1 MRMLGIDLGAHTVKV
16 AEVEVGFQA
25 ARLVHLRVVNVPQGA
40 GMLVDRSLAALR
52 EMGAVPAAD
61 GAIVGVPGDRALL
74 RSLAIP
80 FTEPKKLAAVVGNEL
95 ADDLPWEME
104 QVVFDHTVLPG
115 HGKVLAAA
123 ARTEEIRQ
131 LLAELAA
138 IGIEPR
144 ALPVAPLAYAGLVR
158 RLTVGG
164 PVLVVDIG
172 HLRTN
177 VCLVDAGR
185 PVGARTISRA
195 GHQITEA
202 FRQTFQLSYAEAEA
216 LKEREACLPGAA
228 REGRAPPVLDDASH
242 GGSEEKQYA
251 ATTAEAL
258 APLLRELRL
267 TSGLLTSRVGVRP
280 ERLLLCGGS
289 ALIRGIDTFLSRE
302 LGMPVE
308 RLGLDL
314 TNDGERQVAP
324 EGEAVGA
331 LAVGLALERGGRQGI
346 DLRQGEFAYKADTSL
361 FKDKLVTIAVS
372 VMLVLLFAAF
382 NAYMSLY
389 ALRKEEKA
397 LSQQLRRATQAVF
410 GEVVLD
416 PKGVSRRVKTGSKA
430 VSSGIPQRTAFDILN
445 LLSANIPGADKVK
458 LDITRLE
465 IKPGKTYITGTA
477 DTRSAVGDIV
487 KGLEKD
493 KCVQKVSTGTISD
506 VSEGKKQFSLTI
518 TTECY

>member
-1 MRMLGIDLGAHTVKV
+1 
-16 AEVEVGFQA
+16 
-25 ARLVHLRVVNVPQGA
+25 
-40 GMLVDRSLAALR
+40 
-52 EMGAVPAAD
+52 MGV
-61 GAIVGVPGDRALL
+61 
-74 RSLAIP
+74 
-80 FTEPKKLAAVVGNEL
+80 
-95 ADDLPWEME
+95 
-104 QVVFDHTVLPG
+104 
-115 HGKVLAAA
+115 
-123 ARTEEIRQ
+123 
-131 LLAELAA
+131 
-138 IGIEPR
+138 EPR

-164 PVLVVDIG
+164 PVLIVDIG

-185 PVGARTISRA
+185 PVAARTISRA

-202 FRQTFQLSYAEAEA
+202 FRQTYQVSYAEAEA
-216 LKEREACLPGAA
+216 LKEREAWL
-228 REGRAPPVLDDASH
+228 LDDASP
-242 GGSEEKQYA
+242 GGSPEQQYA

-267 TSGLLTSRVGVRP
+267 TSGLLASRVGVRP

-289 ALIRGIDTFLSRE
+289 ALIRGLDACLARE
-302 LGMPVE
+302 LGLPVE
-308 RLGLDL
+308 RLSLDL
-314 TNDGERQVAP
+314 GQDGERQVAP
-324 EGEAVGA
+324 EGEAMGA

-372 VMLVLLFAAF
+372 VMLVLLFAAL

-397 LSQQLRRATQAVF
+397 LSQQLRRSTQAVF

-416 PKGVSRRVKTGSKA
+416 PKVASRRVKTGSKA
-430 VSSGIPQRTAFDILN
+430 ISSGIPQRTAFDILN
-445 LLSANIPGADKVK
+445 LLSTNIPGADKVK
-458 LDITRLE
+458 LDVTRLE

-493 KCVQKVSTGTISD
+493 RCVQKVSTGTISD

-518 TTECY
+518 TTECF